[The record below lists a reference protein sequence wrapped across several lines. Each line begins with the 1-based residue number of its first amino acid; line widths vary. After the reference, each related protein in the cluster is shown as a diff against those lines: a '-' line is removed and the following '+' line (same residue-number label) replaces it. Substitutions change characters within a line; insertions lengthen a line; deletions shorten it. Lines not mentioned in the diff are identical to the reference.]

1 MEIKPDQV
9 LLTGGRG
16 LLGTELCKLE
26 PKLLATDLEEFDVT
40 DPDQMADF
48 LTERKITTILHA
60 AAFISPPKIDADPV
74 QALQANIIGT
84 ANITTLCI
92 ERQFRL
98 VYISTDYVFKGDR
111 GNYNEEDELFPQ
123 NRYAWS
129 KLGGECAVHLHSDSL
144 IIRTSFCEPIFPHPK
159 AFIDQYTS
167 RDSVT
172 VIAPLILKLALMK
185 DLTGIIH
192 VGTER
197 KSVMELAQKLGRID
211 VGELCRDE
219 VSFEVPFDT
228 SFDLTKLQEILT
240 KEQR

>member
-1 MEIKPDQV
+1 MEINPDQV
-9 LLTGGRG
+9 LLTGGNG
-16 LLGTELCKLE
+16 LLGTEFRKQE

-40 DPDQMADF
+40 DPEQMADY
-48 LTERKITTILHA
+48 LAERNITTILHA
-60 AAFISPPKIDADPV
+60 AAFTSPPKIDADPV

-84 ANITTLCI
+84 ANIATLCI

-98 VYISTDYVFKGDR
+98 VYISTDYVFQGDR
-111 GNYNEEDELFPQ
+111 GNYRENDELLPQ

-129 KLGGECAVHLHSDSL
+129 KLGGECAVRLHRDTL
-144 IIRTSFCEPIFPHPK
+144 IIRTSFCEPVFPYPK

-197 KSVMELAQKLGRID
+197 KSVMDLARKLGKTD
-211 VGELCRDE
+211 VGDLKRTD
-219 VSFEVPFDT
+219 VTFAVPFDT
-228 SFDLTKLQEILT
+228 SFDLTKLNRILT
-240 KEQR
+240 KE

>member
-1 MEIKPDQV
+1 MEINPDQV

-26 PKLLATDLEEFDVT
+26 SRLLSTDIEEFDVT

-111 GNYNEEDELFPQ
+111 GNYNEEDELLPQ

-129 KLGGECAVHLHSDSL
+129 KMGGECAVRMYPEAL
-144 IIRTSFCEPIFPHPK
+144 IIRTSFCEPVFPYDK
-159 AFIDQYTS
+159 AFVDQYTS

-172 VIAPLILKLALMK
+172 VIAPLILMLALMK

-192 VGTER
+192 VGTTR
-197 KSVMELAQKLGRID
+197 KSVIELARKLGRTD
-211 VGELCRDE
+211 VGELRRNE